1 MFFLA
6 FIEEVWLVAGWWSRR
21 LAVAAAWVCVAT
33 AALAAAPPIAVEPPE
48 PLRVTNVSP
57 PVAIAGR
64 EVWLDVFGQGFS
76 QDSQK
81 VKVKVGSVE
90 ATEVRVQ
97 SPTRLKA
104 RIPDSLGAGV
114 VSVTV
119 TNPNGESATLPGAVC
134 FCAPGSR
141 VSLDAMLV
149 RMRHDW
155 RGFAEWFKLGGGVM
169 YVLAAIS
176 FFGVA
181 WAVHCLLV
189 LRRSQVMPPRLME
202 SLSSQ
207 LMQGDARGA
216 AAACERSGSVFAR
229 IVLAGLRKAGE
240 PPEKVREAIAAAGS
254 RESAHL
260 HQKISYLANIG
271 TISPMLGLL
280 GTVLGMIMAFNI
292 ISSGEV
298 RHYQL
303 AAAIAKAMVTTAAG
317 LVIGI
322 PAMAVYFYLRG
333 RLLRLITHLEVAS
346 DEVAQAIIERGEGA

>member
-1 MFFLA
+1 MAWGL
-6 FIEEVWLVAGWWSRR
+6 SRR
-21 LAVAAAWVCVAT
+21 LVLAAGMVFI
-33 AALAAAPPIAVEPPE
+33 AAGVSFSAAPPIAAETPE

-57 PVAIAGR
+57 PVTVAGR
-64 EVWLDVFGQGFS
+64 EVWLKVFGQGFS
-76 QDSQK
+76 QLSEK

-90 ATEVRVQ
+90 AAEVRVQ

-104 RIPDSLGAGV
+104 RVPDSLGPGV

-119 TNPNGESATLPGAVC
+119 TNPNGESATLSAAVC
-134 FCAPGSR
+134 FCEPGSR
-141 VSLDAMLV
+141 VSLDAMVV

-169 YVLAAIS
+169 YVLAVIS

-181 WAVHCLLV
+181 WVVHCFLV
-189 LRRSQVMPPRLME
+189 LRRSQVMPPRFME

-216 AAACERSGSVFAR
+216 ASVCEKSRSVFAR
-229 IVLAGLRKAGE
+229 IVLAGLRKVGE
-240 PPEKVREAIAAAGS
+240 PAEKVREAIAAAGS
-254 RESAHL
+254 REAAHL